1 MFLRVC
7 WRSCS
12 LDLVVS
18 QSRPG
23 QGFVAQSHWV
33 PGDPCAPSPEDPG
46 DPVWREKQTWELPR
60 TNLSYVC
67 FSSEHRTAHFRPVR
81 RSAWRRGASYGFAG
95 PHAERHQVRGGI
107 GDARGIGNARG
118 RRGRWGLGDTWGPW
132 GRTRRARDFA
142 PPWSSLRRLSS
153 ASAPGP
159 SVALWGPGPA
169 EVRAAGP
176 TMSAGTPRLLAPKS
190 QGDRR
195 PRSGPWA
202 RRPRGLS
209 GGRAGLRALSGTAG
223 CRPTSEPRPWP
234 VCAWPRPGCA
244 LAAGAANAV
253 VGQLRGL
260 GRDSAVRPAPR
271 EHAPSPGSPAQS
283 AGARSLWTGA
293 CRAGVRVWPGGG
305 PRRSGATAVLSRA
318 AASSQR
324 PCAAVYTKTNRN

>member
-1 MFLRVC
+1 MHFKMMFLRVC

-81 RSAWRRGASYGFAG
+81 RSAWRRGESYGFAG

-118 RRGRWGLGDTWGPW
+118 RRGRWGLGDTRGPW

-159 SVALWGPGPA
+159 SGAHDVRGDTASARSEVTRGQAPSVRPLGTAPA
-169 EVRAAGP
+169 GAE
-176 TMSAGTPRLLAPKS
+176 
-190 QGDRR
+190 RR
-195 PRSGPWA
+195 PRWPPCPLWDG
-202 RRPRGLS
+202 GLQTDL
-209 GGRAGLRALSGTAG
+209 GAVA
-223 CRPTSEPRPWP
+223 P
-234 VCAWPRPGCA
+234 AWLRPG
-244 LAAGAANAV
+244 
-253 VGQLRGL
+253 
-260 GRDSAVRPAPR
+260 
-271 EHAPSPGSPAQS
+271 
-283 AGARSLWTGA
+283 
-293 CRAGVRVWPGGG
+293 
-305 PRRSGATAVLSRA
+305 RRR
-318 AASSQR
+318 R
-324 PCAAVYTKTNRN
+324 